1 MIVVAASSEH
11 LLLSKTHSNTL
22 FYAAAAA
29 EHAKLAS
36 THDVIGKLLT
46 LLSYID
52 SVY

>member
-22 FYAAAAA
+22 FYAAAA

-46 LLSYID
+46 PLSYID